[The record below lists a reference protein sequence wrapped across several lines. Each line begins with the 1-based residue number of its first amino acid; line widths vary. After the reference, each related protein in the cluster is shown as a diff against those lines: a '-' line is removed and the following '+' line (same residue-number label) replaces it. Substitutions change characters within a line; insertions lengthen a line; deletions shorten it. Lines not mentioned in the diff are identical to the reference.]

1 MNWLSDYLVYPL
13 SDEVKG
19 ILFNEYFYYTTFV
32 NAEGAEVTILN
43 RVFCRSIEACQALL
57 ISWNKASKIFGSKY
71 KYTFSHERLRMYTV
85 QELHTHLVYS
95 SKYAHRLSFD
105 NNAQALY
112 VQ

>member
-13 SDEVKG
+13 SNEVKG
-19 ILFNEYFYYTTFV
+19 VLFNEYLYYTTV
-32 NAEGAEVTILN
+32 TNVEGVEITIIN
-43 RVFCRSIEACQALL
+43 TVFCRSIEACQALL

-85 QELHTHLVYS
+85 QELHTRLVNS
-95 SKYAHRLSFD
+95 SKYVHGLSFD
-105 NNAQALY
+105 QNAQTLY